1 MTAPS
6 DQAYSE
12 GRPITDLV
20 LPAATGGNGALSY
33 ALAITSGSP
42 ALPPG
47 LSFDAATRTLSGAP
61 SGTQSATG
69 YTYTATDADGD
80 YATATFTITVAAN
93 SAPDLPSQAGL
104 TYGTGRSV
112 SHQLPAATGGNAP
125 LSYALTKKDGTA
137 LPAWLSFAAATRTL
151 SGTTPSSSST
161 GTEYTY
167 TATDADGET
176 DSTDFTITIE
186 SNSQPAVTAPSDQA
200 YSKGRPITDLVLP
213 AATGGNGALSYALA
227 ITSGSPALPPGL
239 SFDAATRTLS
249 GAPSGTQSATGYTY
263 TATDA
268 DGDYATAT
276 FTITVAANSAPD
288 LPSQAGLTY
297 GTGRSVSHQLPAA
310 TGGNAP
316 LSYALTKKDGTALP
330 AWLSFAAATR
340 TLSGTTPSSSSTG
353 TEYTYTATDA
363 DGETDSTDFTITIES
378 NSQPAVT
385 APSDQAYS
393 KGRPIT
399 DLVLPA
405 ATGGNGALSYA
416 LAITSG
422 SPALPPGLSFDAAT
436 RTLSGAPSGTQSAT
450 GYTYTAT
457 DADGDYATA
466 TFTITVAANSAPDLP
481 SQAGLTYG
489 TGRSVSHQLPAATG
503 GNAPL
508 SYALTKKDG
517 TALPAWLSFAAA
529 TRTLS
534 GTTPSSS
541 STGTEYTY
549 TATDADGETD
559 STDFTITIESNS
571 QPAVT
576 APSDQAYSKGRPITD
591 LVLPAATGGNGA
603 LSYALAITSGSPALP
618 PGLSFDAATRTLSG
632 APSGTQSAT
641 GYTYTATDADGDYAT
656 ATFTIT
662 VAANSA
668 PDLPSQAGLT
678 YGTGRSVSHQ
688 LPAATGGN
696 APLSYAL
703 TKKDGTALPAWLSFA
718 AATRTLSG
726 TTPSSSSTG
735 TEYTYTATDADG
747 ETDSTDFTI
756 TIESNSQPAVT
767 APSDQAYSEGR
778 PITDLVLPAATGG
791 NGALSYA
798 LAITSGSP
806 ALPPGLSFDAATR
819 TLSGAPSGTQSA
831 TGYTYT
837 ATDADGDYATATFTI
852 TVAANSAPDLPSQA
866 GLTYG
871 TGRSVSHQ
879 LPAATGGNAPLSYAL
894 TKKDGTALPAW
905 LSFAAAT
912 RTLSGTTPSS
922 SSTGT
927 EYTYTATDADGE
939 TDSTDFTITI
949 ESNSQ
954 PAVTAPS
961 DQAYSKGRPITDLV
975 LPAATGGNGALSY
988 ALAITSGSP
997 ALPPGLSFDAA
1008 TRTLSGAPSG
1018 TQSATGYTYTATDAD
1033 GDYATATFTITVA
1046 ANSAPDLPSQAGL
1059 TYGTGRSVSHQL
1071 PAATGGNAPLSYA
1084 LTKKDGTALPAW
1096 LSFAAA
1102 TRTLSGTTPSSSS
1115 TGTEYTYTATDADG
1129 ETDSTD
1135 FTITIESNSQPAV
1148 TAPSDQAYS
1157 EGRPITD
1164 LVLPAAT
1171 GGNGALS
1178 YALAITSGSPALPP
1192 GLSFDAATRTLSG
1205 APSGTQSATGYT
1217 YTATDADGDYATA
1230 TFTITVAANSAPD
1243 LPSQAGLTY
1252 GTGRSVSHQLPAATG
1267 GNAPL
1272 SYALTKKDGTR
1283 AARLAVVRRRP
1294 PAPCPAPR
1302 RAAAA
1307 PAPSTPTPP
1316 PTPTARPTRRTS
1328 PSRSSPTASP
1338 P

>member
-1 MTAPS
+1 MLPAATGGNGALSYALAITSGSPALPPGLSFDAATRTLSGAPSGTQSATGYTYTATDADGDYATATFTITVAANSAPDLPSQAGLTYGTGRSVSHQLPAATGGNAPLSYALTKKDGTALPAWLSFAAATRTLSGTTPSSSSTGTEYTYTATDADGETDSTDFTITIESNSQPAVTAPS

-161 GTEYTY
+161 GTEYTYTATDADGETDSTDFTITIESNSQPAVTAPSDQAYSEGRPITDLVLPAATGGNGALSYALAITSGSPALPPGLSFDAATRTLSGAPSGTQSATGYTYTATDADGDYATATFTITVAANSAPDLPSQAGLTYGTGRSVSHQLPAATGGNAPLSYALTKKDGTALPAWLSFAAATRTLSGTTPSSSSSTEYTY

-549 TATDADGETD
+549 TATDADGRD
-559 STDFTITIESNS
+559 
-571 QPAVT
+571 
-576 APSDQAYSKGRPITD
+576 RP
-591 LVLPAATGGNGA
+591 
-603 LSYALAITSGSPALP
+603 
-618 PGLSFDAATRTLSG
+618 
-632 APSGTQSAT
+632 
-641 GYTYTATDADGDYAT
+641 
-656 ATFTIT
+656 
-662 VAANSA
+662 
-668 PDLPSQAGLT
+668 
-678 YGTGRSVSHQ
+678 
-688 LPAATGGN
+688 
-696 APLSYAL
+696 
-703 TKKDGTALPAWLSFA
+703 
-718 AATRTLSG
+718 
-726 TTPSSSSTG
+726 
-735 TEYTYTATDADG
+735 
-747 ETDSTDFTI
+747 
-756 TIESNSQPAVT
+756 
-767 APSDQAYSEGR
+767 
-778 PITDLVLPAATGG
+778 
-791 NGALSYA
+791 
-798 LAITSGSP
+798 
-806 ALPPGLSFDAATR
+806 
-819 TLSGAPSGTQSA
+819 
-831 TGYTYT
+831 
-837 ATDADGDYATATFTI
+837 
-852 TVAANSAPDLPSQA
+852 
-866 GLTYG
+866 
-871 TGRSVSHQ
+871 
-879 LPAATGGNAPLSYAL
+879 
-894 TKKDGTALPAW
+894 
-905 LSFAAAT
+905 
-912 RTLSGTTPSS
+912 
-922 SSTGT
+922 
-927 EYTYTATDADGE
+927 
-939 TDSTDFTITI
+939 
-949 ESNSQ
+949 
-954 PAVTAPS
+954 
-961 DQAYSKGRPITDLV
+961 
-975 LPAATGGNGALSY
+975 
-988 ALAITSGSP
+988 
-997 ALPPGLSFDAA
+997 
-1008 TRTLSGAPSG
+1008 
-1018 TQSATGYTYTATDAD
+1018 
-1033 GDYATATFTITVA
+1033 
-1046 ANSAPDLPSQAGL
+1046 
-1059 TYGTGRSVSHQL
+1059 
-1071 PAATGGNAPLSYA
+1071 
-1084 LTKKDGTALPAW
+1084 
-1096 LSFAAA
+1096 
-1102 TRTLSGTTPSSSS
+1102 
-1115 TGTEYTYTATDADG
+1115 
-1129 ETDSTD
+1129 
-1135 FTITIESNSQPAV
+1135 
-1148 TAPSDQAYS
+1148 
-1157 EGRPITD
+1157 
-1164 LVLPAAT
+1164 
-1171 GGNGALS
+1171 
-1178 YALAITSGSPALPP
+1178 
-1192 GLSFDAATRTLSG
+1192 
-1205 APSGTQSATGYT
+1205 
-1217 YTATDADGDYATA
+1217 
-1230 TFTITVAANSAPD
+1230 
-1243 LPSQAGLTY
+1243 
-1252 GTGRSVSHQLPAATG
+1252 
-1267 GNAPL
+1267 
-1272 SYALTKKDGTR
+1272 
-1283 AARLAVVRRRP
+1283 
-1294 PAPCPAPR
+1294 
-1302 RAAAA
+1302 
-1307 PAPSTPTPP
+1307 
-1316 PTPTARPTRRTS
+1316 RRTS